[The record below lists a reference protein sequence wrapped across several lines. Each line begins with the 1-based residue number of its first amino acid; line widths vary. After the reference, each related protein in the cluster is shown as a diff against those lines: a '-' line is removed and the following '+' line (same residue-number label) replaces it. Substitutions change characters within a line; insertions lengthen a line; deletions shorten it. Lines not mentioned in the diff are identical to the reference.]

1 MAICGLNINISS
13 LQGEI
18 TTQIS
23 GFLNLESSL
32 TTPSGAAAYLS
43 SLEGSLAT
51 LKGKVDTLVP
61 DIPFSTSGLTS
72 LRDELTAYV
81 SAPSISGLADITSK
95 FGGLTSLTGFADINL
110 SDLASSAF
118 SLGASFDPCSLAGDL
133 KIPNIVADSTGAL
146 QALPSIQP
154 DIGATFAAAKI
165 ALEDQTITDK
175 IAEVVQDNNTKI
187 ESILTPN
194 ELDLILS
201 DNISTAVTG
210 MGDVIKKLP
219 SGEEIVETKDAF
231 VVEVV
236 KERTPILT
244 ETEETYTPSKDYFIT
259 ASGTKRFYEK
269 LSENTPEIR
278 AARRAALKEY
288 KTETGLTKGALLSA
302 FNKKYPVGTTEF

>member
-43 SLEGSLAT
+43 SLEGGLAT
-51 LKGKVDTLVP
+51 LKSKVDTLVP

-72 LRDELTAYV
+72 LRDQLTAYV
-81 SAPSISGLADITSK
+81 SVPSVSGLADIASK
-95 FGGLTSLTGFADINL
+95 FGGLTSLTGYANINL
-110 SDLASSAF
+110 SDLASSAL

-175 IAEVVQDNNTKI
+175 IAEVIEDNNTKI
-187 ESILTPN
+187 ESGDPD

-219 SGEEIVETKDAF
+219 SGEEVVETKAAF
-231 VVEVV
+231 VTEVV

-244 ETEETYTPSKDYFIT
+244 ETIETYTPSKDYFIT
-259 ASGTKRFYEK
+259 ASGSKRYYK
-269 LSENTPEIR
+269 KISWNTPEIR

-288 KTETGLTKGALLSA
+288 KAETGLRKGALLRA
-302 FNKKYPVGTTEF
+302 FSKKYPFGTEDFG